1 MLQKEK
7 VLIVEDE
14 KDIAE
19 LMSLHLKREG
29 CDVEWVENG
38 EEALKCISK
47 NRYSLLILDWMLP
60 GISGLD
66 LCKKIRTEKL
76 VGLGTCILMVTAR
89 AQAADIVLGLE
100 VGADDYLTKPFD
112 LSVFLARIRALFR
125 RAQSGQS
132 TEEENRIQI
141 GDLVIDKDSHEVK
154 CGKAVAELTPSE
166 FKLLFALM
174 RNRGRVLTRDRLIEL
189 VQGEGVS
196 VIDRAID
203 THVFGLRKKL
213 GDCVFLIET
222 IRGVGYRVAAAF

>member
-19 LMSLHLKREG
+19 LMQLHLKREG
-29 CDVEWVENG
+29 CEVEVVDNG
-38 EEALKCISK
+38 EEALRLISK
-47 NRYSLLILDWMLP
+47 NKYSLLVLDWMLP

-66 LCKKIRTEKL
+66 LCKKIRAEKL
-76 VGLGTCILMVTAR
+76 VTASTCILMVTAR

-112 LSVFLARIRALFR
+112 LSVFLARVRALFR
-125 RAQSGQS
+125 RALQGSVS
-132 TEEENRIQI
+132 EDENRIEI
-141 GDLVIDKDSHEVK
+141 DGLVIDCDTHEVR
-154 CGKAVAELTPSE
+154 CGKSPADLTPSE

-174 RNRGRVLTRDRLIEL
+174 KNRGRVLTRDRLIQL

-213 GDCVFLIET
+213 GDYGSLIET
-222 IRGVGYRVAAAF
+222 IRGVGYRVASEL